1 MKKFLILF
9 TVLSLLFSFEAIAQK
24 KDKKTKPAMT
34 TTTTKSKT
42 YVNKSGKVVYKVD
55 FMGDQTQ
62 TLYWDD
68 YGAKEARYTVVA
80 MEILGQKS
88 KSESVEINIDGYKY
102 NFDLEKKTGTKSKSY
117 GSIGG
122 AKGMPSDIS
131 KMAQKEIEKM
141 KIVDLGTKEV
151 LGKTCKG
158 LQMEPM
164 GMKMEAWTWNNLLM
178 ESKTWL
184 SKDGAPMTM
193 NASSLELD
201 ISVPPEI
208 FKVPEDIKIT
218 DR

>member
-24 KDKKTKPAMT
+24 KDKKIKPAA
-34 TTTTKSKT
+34 TTTTKAKT
-42 YVNKSGKVVYKVD
+42 YANKSGKVVYKVD
-55 FMGDQTQ
+55 FMGEQTQ

-80 MEILGQKS
+80 MEMLGEKS
-88 KSESVEINIDGYKY
+88 KSETVDINFDGYKY
-102 NFDLEKKTGTKSKSY
+102 HFDLEKKTGTKTKSY

-122 AKGMPSDIS
+122 GQGVPSDIS

-141 KIVDLGTKEV
+141 KLVDLGTKEV

-158 LQMEPM
+158 IQMEPM
-164 GMKMEAWTWNNLLM
+164 GMKMETWIWSNILL

-184 SKDGAPMTM
+184 SKDGSPMTM
-193 NASSLELD
+193 DASSLELD
-201 ISVPPEI
+201 ITVPPEI
-208 FKVPEDIKIT
+208 FKVPDDIKIT
-218 DR
+218 ER